1 MHTVVALETSQL
13 LDLARTVWKRGMV
26 PRTSSKKLKQNKNKR
41 QKAKNKRQKAKNKQ
55 QKTLN

>member
-41 QKAKNKRQKAKNKQ
+41 QKAKNKQQKAVN
-55 QKTLN
+55 